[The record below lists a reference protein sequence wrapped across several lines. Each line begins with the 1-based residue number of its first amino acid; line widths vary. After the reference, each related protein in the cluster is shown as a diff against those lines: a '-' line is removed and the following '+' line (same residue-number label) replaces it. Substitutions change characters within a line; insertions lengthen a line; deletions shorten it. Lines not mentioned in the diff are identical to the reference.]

1 MQVYKEKIYDLLNKS
16 HVKGVVSD
24 GPGLKLKWNKND
36 IFSVENLYTFEC
48 KTVDDVMALYHFGIK
63 NKVVASHNMNNSSSR
78 SHSMLSLTVEQVEV
92 SNLDNVVVSKL
103 QLVDLAGSER
113 QSQTGNAASK
123 ESIDINKSLF
133 TLRQVITAL
142 TERSKQASYVPY
154 RDSKLTCLLR
164 QSLGGNS
171 YCLMIACLNPCDAQ
185 IEENISTMQYASQA
199 SYISN
204 KPVRNDDPKARQI
217 EELKEQVRKLTA
229 ELAKANDTIDFLN
242 KLTQGNAAT
251 LQENFESNHAAAKE
265 IGGERDEEAPGPVKK
280 PEATDGRAG
289 SAGSAVTEKRGGAPE
304 SATGSAGRIP
314 VGDSARNSRESS
326 LVEHRQIITRR
337 IVKD

>member
-16 HVKGVVSD
+16 HVKGVVAD
-24 GPGLKLKWNKND
+24 GPGLKLKWSKND
-36 IFSVENLYTFEC
+36 VFSVENLYTFEC

-113 QSQTGNAASK
+113 QSQTGNIANK

-142 TERSKQASYVPY
+142 TERNKGGSHGSYIPY

-185 IEENISTMQYASQA
+185 IEENISTMQYAS
-199 SYISN
+199 
-204 KPVRNDDPKARQI
+204 
-217 EELKEQVRKLTA
+217 
-229 ELAKANDTIDFLN
+229 
-242 KLTQGNAAT
+242 
-251 LQENFESNHAAAKE
+251 
-265 IGGERDEEAPGPVKK
+265 
-280 PEATDGRAG
+280 
-289 SAGSAVTEKRGGAPE
+289 
-304 SATGSAGRIP
+304 
-314 VGDSARNSRESS
+314 
-326 LVEHRQIITRR
+326 
-337 IVKD
+337 